1 MKLEFNI
8 YISNIRLKRKIRFSF
23 LLTVCIFMLQH
34 NLDSRMNY
42 STKHECLMKN
52 KTYGYEY
59 CGITNLESPPL
70 YFVYNETGLFET
82 LVENVSSTVKFS
94 RNNTLTMKRI
104 SALGAGMLADVDC
117 NTFPV
122 SSPSN
127 PPHIAGSH
135 SMFDL
140 EFNSANG
147 VTGTVTYE
155 FEFSDVLSN
164 SGYSGYMMFVDID
177 NKETFRI
184 KAYDASG
191 NIIPFN
197 QFSFVRENGN
207 YATGSSYT
215 NTVFNDIGASYSGE
229 LTSLS
234 EITVSDPVV
243 TLQAS
248 IPVKRVVFEINF
260 NVDNNVNETKSASFG
275 FINATTPS
283 TVYVNHAAT
292 GSNNGTS
299 WTDAF
304 TTFQAGYENSF
315 EGDQLWV
322 AKGVYK
328 PSSTNLLPNTTTRN
342 NHFRIPEG
350 VEVYGGFAGT
360 ESSPGQ
366 RVNFKFGESN
376 NTILSGD
383 LGGNDNYTATP
394 WTGTSENTYHVIY
407 QPNEES
413 CKLNQNTI
421 LDGFSIIGGYA
432 NGTGTDNNNDGGG
445 FFLDDHSPIL
455 RNIDLINNACI
466 DKGGGMYMI
475 DCQSVLENIIA
486 RNNRAETTGGDGGG
500 MYILDSGPAFTNCL
514 IVDNYTGTDGGGL
527 YIETSTV
534 TMNNATIANNRAD
547 DDGGGIYLT
556 SGVNTDNIQLRNS
569 IVWGNSAGDAANQIR
584 RGTALA
590 VLINS
595 LYSNGTNDVSLSTP
609 SPGSA
614 NNLTSDPQFI
624 NAALKDYRIKRA
636 SPAADAG
643 NDTYNTLT
651 TDIRRGNFP
660 RKLLK
665 TDHTQT
671 GTIDMGAFEYNQS
684 IEDSDEDG
692 FADNLD
698 CDYATITYT
707 GASIATTSNKSA
719 SLSLSATVSL
729 PAVGDV
735 TQTQLRFINRD
746 TGQPISGWLSVTAGA
761 QPNIGTASYGQH
773 TLTLGTNEI
782 YRKFSIGL
790 EVGGTGCSTRN
801 HAADNVTVT
810 VAEPSC
816 GCY

>member
-1 MKLEFNI
+1 
-8 YISNIRLKRKIRFSF
+8 
-23 LLTVCIFMLQH
+23 
-34 NLDSRMNY
+34 MNF
-42 STKHECLMKN
+42 STKHECLIKN
-52 KTYGYEY
+52 KTDGYEY

-104 SALGAGMLADVDC
+104 SALGAGLLADVDC
-117 NTFPV
+117 ITFSA

-135 SMFDL
+135 SLFDL
-140 EFNSANG
+140 EFDAANG
-147 VTGTVTYE
+147 IDGTVTYE
-155 FEFSDVLSN
+155 FEFSDVLS
-164 SGYSGYMMFVDID
+164 SSGYMMFVDID
-177 NKETFRI
+177 SEETFKI
-184 KAYDASG
+184 KAYDAIG
-191 NIIPFN
+191 NLIPYN

-207 YATGSSYT
+207 YATGSTYS

-229 LTSLS
+229 LTTQTGGS
-234 EITVSDPVV
+234 VSDPVV
-243 TLQAS
+243 TLEAS
-248 IPVKRVVFEINF
+248 TPVKRVVFEVDF
-260 NVDNNVNETKSASFG
+260 NIANDANDSKSASFG
-275 FINATTPS
+275 FINPTSPS
-283 TVYVNHAAT
+283 TVYVNSAAT
-292 GSNNGTS
+292 GSNDGTT
-299 WTDAF
+299 WGNAF
-304 TTFQAGYENSF
+304 TTLQQGYENSF

-328 PSSTNLLPNTTTRN
+328 PTSTNLLPNNTTRN

-360 ESSPGQ
+360 ESNPGQ
-366 RVNFKFGESN
+366 RVNFNFGETN
-376 NTILSGD
+376 NTVLSGD
-383 LGGNDNYTATP
+383 LIGDDNYTVTP
-394 WTGTSENTYHVIY
+394 WTGTGENTYHVIY
-407 QPNEES
+407 QPDEES
-413 CKLNQNTI
+413 CKLNQNTV
-421 LDGFSIIGGYA
+421 LDGFSIIGGNA
-432 NGTGTDNNNDGGG
+432 NGAGTDNNNDGGG
-445 FFLDDHSPIL
+445 FFLDDHSPKL
-455 RNIDLINNACI
+455 RNIDIINNACI
-466 DKGGGMYMI
+466 DRGGGMYMI
-475 DCQSVLENIIA
+475 DCQSVLENIIV

-500 MYILDSGPAFTNCL
+500 MYILDSGPVFTNCL

-527 YIETSTV
+527 YIVTSIV

-547 DDGGGIYLT
+547 DDGGGFFLDASVT
-556 SGVNTDNIQLRNS
+556 LQLRNS
-569 IVWGNSAGDAANQIR
+569 IVWGNSAGDERKQIR
-584 RGTALA
+584 KAATASAIL
-590 VLINS
+590 LNS
-595 LYSNGTNDVSLSTP
+595 LYSNGTDDVSLSTP

-614 NNLTSDPQFI
+614 NNLTSNPQFI
-624 NAALKDYRIKRA
+624 DAAAKDYRIKRS
-636 SPAADAG
+636 SPAADTG
-643 NDTYNTLT
+643 NGTYNTLT

-671 GTIDMGAFEYNQS
+671 GLIDMGAFEYNQS

-719 SLSLSATVSL
+719 SISLSATVSL

-746 TGQPISGWLSVTAGA
+746 TGQPISGWLSVTVGA
-761 QPNIGTASYGQH
+761 QPNIGTASYGPH

-782 YRKFSIGL
+782 YRKFTIGL
-790 EVGGTGCSTRN
+790 EVGGTGCFTRN

-810 VAEPSC
+810 VAEPGC